1 MNGAVKLQNN
11 GELETVSSFNPKEE
25 FEKRRWVL
33 ITNVPDGVDLEDLK
47 TNFLQ
52 GFDVIDLRIEKNSAH
67 VLLGAPEQAV
77 TAINS
82 LNRQSFHGCVLGVS
96 LAPPDSLLFVG
107 NLPFEFKEEQFRS
120 LMSPFGPIERIF
132 LVRSM
137 FTGESKGYGFVD
149 YVTRESA
156 CLAKQQ
162 LMNTG
167 SKYVGG
173 RILRVNFAEPNL
185 LTYEDLHSKTLF
197 VDRLPRDF
205 TNGEVLKELFS
216 QSGSVTFAQVAV
228 NPQTGI
234 SRGFAFVD
242 YGTAEEA
249 ERGQKAHNGA
259 LLEGTNIRV
268 AYGTPGRTGASI
280 LGGQNT
286 NVGGQSSF
294 GPRPRGPAPHAPQ
307 GLDMMAARGPRPLM
321 APRPLMGSEP
331 WQQMPR
337 GHPGRS
343 PRPLR
348 PGLTGPRFAA
358 GRPRG
363 PGPGGARGPP
373 FGHAPRPLMGRPPGA
388 RPMMRHPAG
397 PRSFAGMGVGG
408 PPGVR
413 PVAPRGV
420 PLQPRPLMDF
430 GEQPDGT
437 VLPQEQMQPGPV
449 GLDPSQQHIG
459 ETPIPALMGEPMGG
473 GIIPPA
479 AEQGVFGPMGVQP
492 MLQQQEV
499 LVPAPPQQ
507 QQQQQQQGML
517 VPSPLLGPRSAVP
530 QLMQLQTAPS
540 APVPAYPGTMQI
552 TQSQVALMPQ
562 STQQPIM
569 VPAQQV
575 PNNQPVM
582 YAAPSALPAQTMV
595 PQVLHPDP
603 APLMATPGTVIAGQ
617 TDPNT
622 VQYSS
627 PGVQQIAQG
636 DPAPSGAANS
646 GYVVLPAD
654 ATQQTTLYAPQETQ
668 SYTLPQSVPGLTT
681 QQPMVQLPMGSV
693 QPTAIIQPQVSTSQP
708 SSIPA
713 VAPPAPQYQWY
724 QQMPPAVGSVAVS
737 TPQAQTAPLQATSV
751 GGIQWGQ
758 AEQTS
763 QPLMTV
769 SSSGMYGQFQTT
781 QQYQPQQAVTPGSEA
796 MVYYQQPQLQQL
808 QQPQAPQQQQP
819 VPLMQPLPQQQQQ
832 LLQPQPQPQ
841 PQQQPGAVYP
851 GQMDMSGAGQP
862 GYPSV
867 AGHSTEQA
875 VYPSASVAPQH
886 SAPPVVYSSQQQSQ
900 LGAHPQLGQK
910 RAAEGET
917 GQYALQG
924 PPSYYDSNKRL
935 RY

>member
-33 ITNVPDGVDLEDLK
+33 ITNVPDGVDLEV
-47 TNFLQ
+47 T
-52 GFDVIDLRIEKNSAH
+52 H

-77 TAINS
+77 TVINS

-397 PRSFAGMGVGG
+397 PRGFAGMGVGG

-437 VLPQEQMQPGPV
+437 GLPPEQM
-449 GLDPSQQHIG
+449 QQHIG
-459 ETPIPALMGEPMGG
+459 ETPIPALMSEPMGG

-654 ATQQTTLYAPQETQ
+654 ATQQTTFYAPQETQ

-758 AEQTS
+758 AEQAS

-796 MVYYQQPQLQQL
+796 MVYYQQPQL
-808 QQPQAPQQQQP
+808 
-819 VPLMQPLPQQQQQ
+819 
-832 LLQPQPQPQ
+832 
-841 PQQQPGAVYP
+841 
-851 GQMDMSGAGQP
+851 
-862 GYPSV
+862 
-867 AGHSTEQA
+867 
-875 VYPSASVAPQH
+875 
-886 SAPPVVYSSQQQSQ
+886 
-900 LGAHPQLGQK
+900 GQK

>member
-1 MNGAVKLQNN
+1 MNGAVKLPNN
-11 GELETVSSFNPKEE
+11 GELESLSSFNPKEE

-33 ITNVPDGVDLEDLK
+33 ITNVPDGVDSEDLK

-77 TAINS
+77 NAINS

-162 LMNTG
+162 LMSTG

-294 GPRPRGPAPHAPQ
+294 GPRPRGPAPHVPQ
-307 GLDMMAARGPRPLM
+307 GLDMMAVRGPRPLM

-337 GHPGRS
+337 GHPGRP

-348 PGLTGPRFAA
+348 PGLTGPRFTG

-363 PGPGGARGPP
+363 AALGGARGAP
-373 FGHAPRPLMGRPPGA
+373 FGHAPRPLMGQPPGA
-388 RPMMRHPAG
+388 RPMIRHAAG
-397 PRSFAGMGVGG
+397 PRGFAGMGVGG
-408 PPGVR
+408 PPGAR
-413 PVAPRGV
+413 PMGPRGM
-420 PLQPRPLMDF
+420 PMQPRPLMDF

-437 VLPQEQMQPGPV
+437 VLPPEQMQPGPV
-449 GLDPSQQHIG
+449 GLDPSQQHMS
-459 ETPIPALMGEPMGG
+459 ETSIPALMGEPVGG
-473 GIIPPA
+473 GVIPSA
-479 AEQGVFGPMGVQP
+479 VDQGVFGPMGVQP
-492 MLQQQEV
+492 ALQQQEM
-499 LVPAPPQQ
+499 LVPAPPH
-507 QQQQQQQGML
+507 QQQGML
-517 VPSPLLGPRSAVP
+517 VPSQLQGPRSSVP
-530 QLMQLQTAPS
+530 QLMQLQTVSS
-540 APVPAYPGTMQI
+540 APVPAYPGTLPV
-552 TQSQVALMPQ
+552 TQSQVALMQ
-562 STQQPIM
+562 QATQQSIM
-569 VPAQQV
+569 VPTQQV
-575 PNNQPVM
+575 ASNQPVM
-582 YAAPSALPAQTMV
+582 YAAPSAVPAQTMV

-603 APLMATPGTVIAGQ
+603 APLMAVSTYQSVPPGTVVPGQ
-617 TDPNT
+617 SDPNT
-622 VQYSS
+622 VQYST

-636 DPAPSGAANS
+636 DPAPNGAANS

-654 ATQQTTLYAPQETQ
+654 ATQQTALYAPQETQ
-668 SYTLPQSVPGLTT
+668 SYAMLQSLPGLTA
-681 QQPMVQLPMGSV
+681 QQPMAQLPMGSV
-693 QPTAIIQPQVSTSQP
+693 QPAAIIQQQASSSQP

-713 VAPPAPQYQWY
+713 AAPPTPQYQWY
-724 QQMPPAVGSVAVS
+724 QQMPPAVGSVAAS
-737 TPQAQTAPLQATSV
+737 APQAQTTPSQATSV
-751 GGIQWGQ
+751 GGVQWPQ
-758 AEQTS
+758 AEQAS

-769 SSSGMYGQFQTT
+769 PSGGMYGQFQPT
-781 QQYQPQQAVTPGSEA
+781 QQYQPQQTVTPGSEA

-808 QQPQAPQQQQP
+808 QQPQVPQQQQP
-819 VPLMQPLPQQQQQ
+819 VPLMQPQPQQQQQ
-832 LLQPQPQPQ
+832 HLQPQPQP
-841 PQQQPGAVYP
+841 QQPGAVYP
-851 GQMDMSGAGQP
+851 GQMDMPGAGQL

-867 AGHSTEQA
+867 AAHSTEQA
-875 VYPSASVAPQH
+875 VYPNASVAPQH
-886 SAPPVVYSSQQQSQ
+886 SAPPVVYSSQQPSQ
-900 LGAHPQLGQK
+900 LGAHPQLSQK